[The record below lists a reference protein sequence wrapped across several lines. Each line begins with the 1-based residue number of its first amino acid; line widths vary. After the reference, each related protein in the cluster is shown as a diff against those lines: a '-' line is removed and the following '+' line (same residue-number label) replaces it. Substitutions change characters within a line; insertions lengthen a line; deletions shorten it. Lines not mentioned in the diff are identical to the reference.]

1 MSKILNTNDFVAERI
16 QLQPITNAELVA
28 AAKPNEK
35 PENIEELKYWL
46 SYYKYEFEVQET
58 GWGDGD
64 GQKIAVKDKKRPQYT
79 IYFDFVGKHPKAYEF
94 IYYIE
99 KQGMTDRWFDT
110 ESTREI
116 DRIDINDY
124 VDVKKRYKYVV
135 DRRKKDVA
143 KAKRAYQKKLKDDWR
158 YTSRYEL
165 DEAEARLERV
175 TKKYNS
181 I

>member
-1 MSKILNTNDFVAERI
+1 MKILNVSDFISERMNIVPISND
-16 QLQPITNAELVA
+16 ELEIS
-28 AAKPNEK
+28 AKPKERL
-35 PENIEELKYWL
+35 ENIEDFKYWL
-46 SYYKYEFEVQET
+46 AYYKYEFEVQET

-79 IYFDFVGKHPKAYEF
+79 IYFDFVGTRPTAYEF

-110 ESTREI
+110 DSTREI

-135 DRRKKDVA
+135 ERRKKDVA
-143 KAKRAYQKKLKDDWR
+143 KAKRTYQKKMKEDGR
-158 YTSRYEL
+158 YASRYEL

-175 TKKYNS
+175 MKKYNS